1 MQVLVD
7 VGAPKH
13 SHQLPQFAYLFLAQM
28 HVDGIPFDKIVLQY
42 LSGPD
47 AECSTSLALNAI
59 SYRDDDIEIIKLLNT
74 FYRSV
79 TLHLN
84 L

>member
-1 MQVLVD
+1 M
-7 VGAPKH
+7 
-13 SHQLPQFAYLFLAQM
+13 F
-28 HVDGIPFDKIVLQY
+28 VDGITFDKIVLQY

-47 AECSTSLALNAI
+47 AECCASLALNAI

-74 FYRSV
+74 FHRSV
-79 TLHLN
+79 TLRLN